1 MTDAPR
7 LPIALFALGLAS
19 VAAPAAAQDTGVVF
33 GGVTVGEAPG
43 GFLGVNVALPGAELG
58 RGPAVRAVLTRSDYE
73 YDSGPTRIDGRSQSV
88 TLQAVYQFS
97 GSWGF
102 ANLAAGG
109 VYQDTRLRPD
119 DPGNPNR
126 GDEWDGVVS
135 VDGLANAGQWRLGG
149 FASYRIGLEE
159 HYVQLEASRFVAGT
173 LRLGAE
179 VVDQGDPNYER
190 RLYGGLLVVD
200 PAPKWQVRLSGGAL
214 RQEGQNGGYA
224 TLSVIRTF

>member
-1 MTDAPR
+1 MTHAAR
-7 LPIALFALGLAS
+7 LRSPLLALGLAI
-19 VAAPAAAQDTGVVF
+19 AASPAAAQDTGVVF

-43 GFLGVNVALPGAELG
+43 AFVGVNVALPGAELG
-58 RGPAVRAVLTRSDYE
+58 RGPAVRAVVSRSDYE
-73 YDSGPTRIDGRSQSV
+73 YEIGPTRIDGRSTAV
-88 TLQAVYQFS
+88 TVQGVYQFS
-97 GSWGF
+97 GGWGY
-102 ANLAAGG
+102 ANLGAGAL
-109 VYQDTRLRPD
+109 YQDTRLRPD

-135 VDGLANAGQWRLGG
+135 VDGLANVGALRVGG

-159 HYVQLEASRFVAGT
+159 HYVQGEVSHVVGRTARI
-173 LRLGAE
+173 GAE

-200 PAPKWQVRLSGGAL
+200 PIPKWQVRLSGGAL